1 VDQPATDM
9 TEADQDR
16 STAALQ
22 TPAVE
27 LVSISKAF
35 PGVQANDDVSLA
47 LYAGEIHCLL
57 GENGAGKSTLMGILA
72 GMQQPDSGQIRVAG
86 EQVVI
91 SSPRTALD
99 FGIGT
104 VYQHSTL
111 VGALTVVEN
120 LILGDSRALRLDV
133 SGAMARLKEF
143 SAMLG
148 VEIDGSA
155 LTSDLAL
162 GRQQQVEIIKAL
174 WRGSRVLILD
184 EPTSML
190 TPQAVAELQVVLNRL
205 REAGLAVVFITHKL
219 HEAVALSDRISV
231 LRQGRVTGTIDR
243 EEVKHS
249 SPEELES
256 TIVQLM
262 FGDSIDVADVP
273 EMQVEL
279 AARGSGADT
288 AEATVALELIG
299 ARARGDGTQPGLED
313 VSLRLHVGE
322 VLGIA
327 GVDGNG
333 QRALAEA
340 ISGQRPL
347 THGEVNFLGAPVG
360 SLSVWQRE
368 KLGLRFVTDDRL
380 GEGIVRTLPVSVN
393 LVLKSIGHAPYWRR
407 GQVRRDEIDRH
418 ARALVEQFDI
428 RTPSIDT
435 RAGTL
440 SGGNI
445 QKLVLARELTGEA
458 KVVVF
463 HKPTYGLDLKT
474 TRTVRGLINGLR
486 DGRAALL
493 ISTDLDEL
501 LECADRIAVLSRGRI
516 VGTVSNG
523 PGAAEQVGRLM
534 VGDVSLGLEAA

>member
-1 VDQPATDM
+1 M

-16 STAALQ
+16 STAALH

-27 LVSISKAF
+27 LVSISKSF
-35 PGVQANDDVSLA
+35 PGVQANQDVSIA
-47 LYAGEIHCLL
+47 LYGGEIHCLL

-133 SGAMARLKEF
+133 NGAMARLKEF

-243 EEVKHS
+243 DEVKHS
-249 SPEELES
+249 SPDELES
-256 TIVQLM
+256 AIVQLM

-273 EMQVEL
+273 ELQVEL
-279 AARGSGADT
+279 AARGSGADAADA
-288 AEATVALELIG
+288 AEATVALELVG

-313 VSLRLHVGE
+313 VSLRLHIGE

-368 KLGLRFVTDDRL
+368 KMGLRFVTDDRL

-407 GQVRRDEIDRH
+407 GQVKQAEIDRH
-418 ARALVEQFDI
+418 ARELVEKFDI
-428 RTPSIDT
+428 RTPSVGT

-501 LECADRIAVLSRGRI
+501 LECADHIAVLSRGKI
-516 VGTVSNG
+516 VGTVPNG